1 MEHQLKSKVQS
12 PKSKVWGLVLVAMLA
27 WPAAGADLTRGIT
40 FTDGQR
46 LTAANLHSL
55 VDSASVGVAF
65 LTGKSLLSTV
75 DAADYV
81 LVYDT
86 SAGTF
91 KKMTLATLL
100 TGNTELITAQS
111 EEVNPASNDML
122 LMYDASGGGLVK
134 VSITNLVYNT
144 NLLHALPTITNALQ
158 TAKVKV
164 LNGGTNATLTL
175 DSLWL
180 NSFRYSQAITN
191 LTRRT
196 QPTNNDAFLMFDSVA
211 GTNRWATWI
220 DLVTNTPA
228 ASVVSNAT
236 LISVLETNQFKQM
249 TISNLM
255 LQFANSGMF
264 YTTNLSFTTTNK
276 TLVTVTAAGMAV
288 NQAHGLSAT
297 PKAVRGVLVNTT
309 SEHGFAI
316 GDEVAFEHIYS
327 PTHILPVSVG
337 ANATNVFVIVS
348 GDPSTSWQVRSK
360 DAGTWQNITDTSW
373 SLRAYAN
380 P

>member
-1 MEHQLKSKVQS
+1 MEHVKRKAWVL
-12 PKSKVWGLVLVAMLA
+12 GLVAWVLVLPALA
-27 WPAAGADLTRGIT
+27 ADLTRGIT

-46 LTAANLHSL
+46 ITAAQLHSL
-55 VDSASVGVAF
+55 VDSASIGVAF
-65 LTGKSLLSTV
+65 VTGKSLLGTV
-75 DAADYV
+75 DSADYV
-81 LVYDT
+81 LIYDT

-100 TGNTELITAQS
+100 TGNTDLITTQT
-111 EEVNPASNDML
+111 EEANPASNDML
-122 LMYDASGGGLVK
+122 LIYDTSGVGLVK

-144 NLLHALPTITNALQ
+144 NLIHALPTITSNVLG
-158 TAKVKV
+158 TAKVKL
-164 LNGGTNATLTL
+164 LNGGTNVSMTL

-180 NSFRYSQAITN
+180 NGFNYTRAITN
-191 LTRRT
+191 LSRRT
-196 QPTNNDAFLMFDSVA
+196 QPTNNDAFLLWDSVA

-220 DLVTNTPA
+220 DLVTNTP
-228 ASVVSNAT
+228 SVATVSNAA
-236 LISVLETNQFKQM
+236 LLSVLETNQFKNI
-249 TISNLM
+249 TVSNLM
-255 LQFANSGMF
+255 LQFGNSGMF

-276 TLVTVTAAGMAV
+276 TLVSVTAAGTVM
-288 NQAHGLSAT
+288 NQAHSLAAV
-297 PKAVRGVLVNTT
+297 PRQVRGVLVNTT
-309 SEHGFAI
+309 SEHGFAV

-373 SLRAYAN
+373 SMRVYAN

>member
-1 MEHQLKSKVQS
+1 MEHVKLKSWVL
-12 PKSKVWGLVLVAMLA
+12 GLVVWVLVLPGLA
-27 WPAAGADLTRGIT
+27 ADLTRGIT

-46 LTAANLHSL
+46 LTAANLHNL
-55 VDSASVGVAF
+55 VDSASVGTAF
-65 LTGKSLLSTV
+65 LTGKSLLSAV

-86 SAGTF
+86 SAAVY
-91 KKMTLATLL
+91 KKMMLATLV
-100 TGNTELITAQS
+100 TANTELITAQS

-122 LMYDASGGGLVK
+122 LMYDASGVGFVK

-144 NLLHALPTITNALQ
+144 NLIHALPTLTNALG
-158 TAKVKV
+158 TAKLKL
-164 LNGGTNATLTL
+164 LNGGTNVAITL

-180 NSFRYSQAITN
+180 NSFNYTRAITN
-191 LTRRT
+191 LTRHT

-228 ASVVSNAT
+228 VTTVSGGT
-236 LISVLETNQFKQM
+236 LLSVLETNQFKQL

-255 LQFANSGMF
+255 AQFGNSGMF
-264 YTTNLSFTTTNK
+264 YTTNLSFTSSNK
-276 TLVTVTAAGMAV
+276 TLLTVTAAGTV
-288 NQAHGLSAT
+288 LNQAHSLSAT
-297 PKAVRGVLVNTT
+297 PRQVRGVLVNTT
-309 SEHGFAI
+309 SEHGFAV
-316 GDEVAFEHIYS
+316 GDEVDFSHVTS
-327 PTHILPVSVG
+327 PTFTTPVSVG
-337 ANATNVFVIVS
+337 SNATNVFVIVS

-360 DAGTWQNITDTSW
+360 DAGTMQNVTDTRW
-373 SLRAYAN
+373 SLRVYAN